1 MSKLE
6 FLEFSAA
13 DVIDKA
19 SYFSLRPNK
28 GSYSVSIMGYLYN
41 SYYPLKY
48 ALLEDGL
55 LLTYTHRGEVGA
67 FLPYCREE
75 KLPEYFRV
83 LENYFN
89 EELKRPLLVALAD
102 EEGYEVLRRAGY
114 LEGYDCR
121 EEPQFSDYI
130 YEGESLRTLA
140 GRKFSKKRNHI
151 NKFLQ
156 LFAGRWEY
164 RRLFYQDGAAVIGLM
179 DRWMKGVIP
188 DFAGNDIREPEYYP
202 EDVRETVV
210 EYIGVRNVLQHEA
223 LMAHLHVGGIFLDG
237 ELKAFALG
245 DYNPLDKLA
254 VVNVEKAD
262 DNDSIPGL
270 YQIINR
276 EFITHEFPE
285 ALLVNREDDAGQEN
299 LRKAKLS
306 YFPLMQEKKYT
317 LRQGK
322 I

>member
-1 MSKLE
+1 MKKLE
-6 FLEFSAA
+6 FVEFSAA

-19 SYFSLRPNK
+19 PYFSLRPNK

-48 ALLEDGL
+48 ACLEDGL
-55 LLTYTHRGEVGA
+55 LLTYTHGGEMGA

-83 LENYFN
+83 LEDYFN
-89 EELKRPLLVALAD
+89 RELKRPLLVALAD
-102 EEGYEVLRRAGY
+102 EEGYEILRAAGR
-114 LEGYDCR
+114 LDGYDCR
-121 EEPQFSDYI
+121 EEPQYSDYI

-156 LFAGRWEY
+156 LFAGHWEY
-164 RRLFYQDGAAVIGLM
+164 RRLFYQDSESVAGLL
-179 DRWMKGVIP
+179 DFWMKSIIP
-188 DFAGNDIREPEYYP
+188 NFTGNDVMEPECYP
-202 EDVRETVV
+202 EDVRETIV
-210 EYIGVRNVLQHEA
+210 EYIGVRNVLKSEA
-223 LMAHLHVGGIFLDG
+223 LMEHLHVGGIFLYG
-237 ELKAFALG
+237 ELKAFAIG

-262 DNDSIPGL
+262 DSIPGI

-276 EFITHEFPE
+276 EFIVHEFPE

-317 LRQGK
+317 LRQGSL
-322 I
+322 